1 MGICYISCLSQIQTF
16 HCLGPKLWCHPCFLS
31 LSIQQDILLGLCSGY
46 TQNPLCCY
54 HPGSSQL
61 QLSPG
66 AQQEP
71 PLCPLLPPLADTLPL
86 SGNFHH
92 SSQREAVLK
101 SQITFPSPSSTQNL
115 SMASQFSQSK
125 LTNPSCGLS
134 PPRPPGPG
142 PAVSL
147 SLAAALPQAQWP
159 CLPLHHT
166 PLVRVVP
173 LLGMLFPEMGT
184 GCILVPPRALCSAVT
199 FSVQPTFITQL
210 QVQPVPQTSLIP
222 ALLSFFFRTLVTCN
236 M

>member
-66 AQQEP
+66 AQQGP
-71 PLCPLLPPLADTLPL
+71 PLCPLLPPLADILPL

-92 SSQREAVLK
+92 GSQREAVLK

-134 PPRPPGPG
+134 RQGP
-142 PAVSL
+142 
-147 SLAAALPQAQWP
+147 QD
-159 CLPLHHT
+159 
-166 PLVRVVP
+166 
-173 LLGMLFPEMGT
+173 
-184 GCILVPPRALCSAVT
+184 
-199 FSVQPTFITQL
+199 
-210 QVQPVPQTSLIP
+210 P
-222 ALLSFFFRTLVTCN
+222 ALLCLSRWPLRCPRRSGLVCPSIIHPWCGSSPCLGCSSLRWARGAFSYLLELCAQL
-236 M
+236 

>member
-31 LSIQQDILLGLCSGY
+31 LSIQQDILLGLGPGY
-46 TQNPLCCY
+46 TQSPLCCY
-54 HPGSSQL
+54 CPGSSQHH
-61 QLSPG
+61 LSPG
-66 AQQEP
+66 AQQGP
-71 PLCPLLPPLADTLPL
+71 PLCPLLPPLAATLPP

-115 SMASQFSQSK
+115 SMASHFSQSK

-147 SLAAALPQAQWP
+147 AGCCAAPGAVASSAPPSYTPGAGRPPAWDALP
-159 CLPLHHT
+159 
-166 PLVRVVP
+166 
-173 LLGMLFPEMGT
+173 
-184 GCILVPPRALCSAVT
+184 
-199 FSVQPTFITQL
+199 
-210 QVQPVPQTSLIP
+210 
-222 ALLSFFFRTLVTCN
+222 
-236 M
+236 